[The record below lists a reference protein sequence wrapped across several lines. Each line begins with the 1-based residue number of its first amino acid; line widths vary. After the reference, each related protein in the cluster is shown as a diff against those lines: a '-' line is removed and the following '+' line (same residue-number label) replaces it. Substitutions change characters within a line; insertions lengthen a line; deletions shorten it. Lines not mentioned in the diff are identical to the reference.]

1 MKFQLVSVALLLVIG
16 GAWTLQCKVCDEGMI
31 DPGLAM
37 FEDIPAGDTT
47 HLMQE
52 ACPKDS
58 DPPTKTCSDDEDVC
72 VTHNLEYHYT
82 DTTDNQIFNVKLG
95 QYRCGK
101 ESEVVIG
108 ENQGYCESEEERMSY
123 SLTGLHLASCK
134 AEVTKKRETGGGK
147 TDGEDEGTDCR
158 NEMCS
163 GAENAKLK
171 VILATAS
178 VVLFG
183 ILSC

>member
-1 MKFQLVSVALLLVIG
+1 MKFQLVSVALFLVIG

-31 DPGLAM
+31 DRGRAIY
-37 FEDIPAGDTT
+37 EDIPVGDTT
-47 HLMQE
+47 HLMYG

-58 DPPTKTCSDDEDVC
+58 DPPTITCSDDEDVC
-72 VTHNLEYHYT
+72 VTHTLEYHYT
-82 DTTDNQIFNVKLG
+82 TDNGVFNVILG

-101 ESEVVIG
+101 ESEVVTD
-108 ENQGYCESEEERMSY
+108 ENQGYCKSEEERMS
-123 SLTGLHLASCK
+123 SLFFGLGLDSCEG
-134 AEVTKKRETGGGK
+134 EVTKKRETGGGE